1 MLQAANTYWLL
12 VCRAGRDF
20 MGHGDVPGYALLPW
34 HTRCYL
40 NIRALELFLVSGE
53 CLRLTLYVTIW
64 SLAAQIL
71 IWTLDLHGPA
81 ATAPGM
87 LAAVWVWPW
96 LAHARRRRIAELLQ
110 HRWPN

>member
-1 MLQAANTYWLL
+1 MAQTGHNYRLVVYQA
-12 VCRAGRDF
+12 CHDF
-20 MGHGDVPGYALLPW
+20 LRHSYVPGYALLPW

-40 NIRALELFLVSGE
+40 NIKALELFLVSGE
-53 CLRLTLYVTIW
+53 CLRLALYMTIW

-81 ATAPGM
+81 ATLPGM